1 MNPIIEELKN
11 EDGRYK
17 VKQLSDYK
25 IQIEYKIPIFAVQ
38 EENIDTNRS
47 SIKVIDTITV
57 KVRYKIDL
65 NERRHSNELPTYYL
79 IPFKDRFIQIVSQNW
94 KIKKKFI
101 SLQRKSGL
109 HKVDGYLIYGLYC
122 GFIFNDKSWVR
133 DYTINKI
140 LENETGS
147 N

>member
-17 VKQLSDYK
+17 IRRLSDYK
-25 IQIEYKIPIFAVQ
+25 IQLEYKFPIFGTH
-38 EENIDTNRS
+38 ENSVR
-47 SIKVIDTITV
+47 VIDVIKV
-57 KVRYKIDL
+57 KVRYRIDPD
-65 NERRHSNELPTYYL
+65 ERRHSNELPTYHL
-79 IPFKDRFIQIVSQNW
+79 IPFKDRFLQILSQNW

-109 HKVDGYLIYGLYC
+109 HTVDNHLIYGLY
-122 GFIFNDKSWVR
+122 GGLIFTDKSWSR
-133 DYTINKI
+133 DYLINKI
-140 LENETGS
+140 LENETGR

>member
-17 VKQLSDYK
+17 VKRLSDLK
-25 IQIEYKIPIFAVQ
+25 IQIEYKVPVFTVQ
-38 EENIDTNRS
+38 DESIESNRNS
-47 SIKVIDTITV
+47 VKVIDTIKI

-65 NERRHSNELPTYYL
+65 NERRHSNEQPTYYL
-79 IPFKDRFIQIVSQNW
+79 IPFKDRFIQMVSQNW

-109 HKVDGYLIYGLYC
+109 HTIDGYTIYGLYC
-122 GFIFNDKSWVR
+122 GFIFNDKAWAR

>member
-11 EDGRYK
+11 EDGRYRVSK
-17 VKQLSDYK
+17 LSDYK
-25 IQIEYKIPIFAVQ
+25 IQLEYKVPVFTVNYD
-38 EENIDTNRS
+38 NIDNNRS
-47 SIKVIDTITV
+47 SVSVIDTITI
-57 KVRYKIDL
+57 KVRYKIDI
-65 NERRHSNELPTYYL
+65 NERRHSTEQPTYYL

-94 KIKKKFI
+94 KIKRKFI

-109 HKVDGYLIYGLYC
+109 HTIDGYLIYGLYC
-122 GFIFNDKSWVR
+122 GFIFNDKAWSR
-133 DYTINKI
+133 DYLINKI